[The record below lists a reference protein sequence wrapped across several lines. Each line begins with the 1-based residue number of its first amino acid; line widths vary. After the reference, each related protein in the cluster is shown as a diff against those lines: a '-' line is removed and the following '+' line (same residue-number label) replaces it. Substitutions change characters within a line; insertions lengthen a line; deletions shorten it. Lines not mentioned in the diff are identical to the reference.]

1 MSTHIKANKEDIA
14 KVVIMPGDPLRAKMI
29 AEKYLTNFK
38 QINSIRNMFGYTGY
52 YKDKLIT
59 VMGSGMGIP
68 SIGIY
73 SYELYNDYDVELII
87 RPGTCGTY
95 SSSINLRDLFI
106 VDESYSTSSY
116 ALIQNGSTYNTI
128 KSDLK
133 TNELLKENVKKLDL
147 NYHSGRVYTT
157 DAFYT
162 KTDFKSIQNKIGCDV
177 VEMEAFGLFHNAKAL
192 NKKAAC
198 ILCVTDS
205 FITKEEIPSNERETS
220 FYSLVEV
227 ALNTAYEALNE
238 L

>member
-1 MSTHIKANKEDIA
+1 MSTHIEAEKGSIA

-29 AEKYLTNFK
+29 AETYLKDVK
-38 QINSIRNMFGYTGY
+38 QINTIRNMFGYTGY

-73 SYELYNDYDVELII
+73 SYELYNEYGVELII

-95 SSSINLRDLFI
+95 SKDINVRDLFI

-116 ALIQNGSTYNTI
+116 AFIQNGAKYDTI
-128 KSDLK
+128 QSDIRI
-133 TNELLKENVKKLDL
+133 NDLLKRNAKRLDL
-147 NYHSGRVYTT
+147 NYKSGRVYTT
-157 DAFYT
+157 DVFYT
-162 KTDFKSIQNKIGCDV
+162 TKDYKNIKDEINCDV
-177 VEMEAFGLFHNAKAL
+177 VEMESFGLFHNAKIF

-205 FITKEEIPSNERETS
+205 FVTNEEVPASERQES
-220 FYSLVEV
+220 FNSLVEV

-238 L
+238 I